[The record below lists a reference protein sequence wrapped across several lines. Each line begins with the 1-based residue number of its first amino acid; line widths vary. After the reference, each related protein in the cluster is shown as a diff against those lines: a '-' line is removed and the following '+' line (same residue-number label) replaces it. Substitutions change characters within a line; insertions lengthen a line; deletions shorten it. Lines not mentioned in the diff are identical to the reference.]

1 MIFQWIPQTIYMLSE
16 CSTPEA
22 EPLPPTRPWSY
33 RQQTSSGHPL
43 PFHYT
48 EDKHFP
54 EKQGPE
60 LLSSTPQQFSTELL
74 SSSLATVKSVKTKTL
89 IEKRIKQGKI
99 QATNWDITF
108 VTSVVDK
115 GLTSN
120 TSMKQHPTETSR
132 HTSLHCQGRRKP
144 SDL

>member
-60 LLSSTPQQFSTELL
+60 PSARSRGPDWLWLQTHGQVCWAGGTQIE
-74 SSSLATVKSVKTKTL
+74 ATYRASALEGPEEPSGGPDHTRGTHPVPGRGGLVM
-89 IEKRIKQGKI
+89 QGC
-99 QATNWDITF
+99 
-108 VTSVVDK
+108 VT
-115 GLTSN
+115 
-120 TSMKQHPTETSR
+120 
-132 HTSLHCQGRRKP
+132 
-144 SDL
+144 